1 MTGEAEM
8 VAGAVVEH
16 VAGKFSETTLERI
29 GGMLWNFKDDVQD
42 MKKQMGTLQ
51 VVLSYADNR
60 SRGRGTTD
68 DDALAQHWL
77 KKYKSVAYDIEDAVD
92 ELEANATIWE
102 RSPSKVRFYDRVLT
116 RVYKHFLHKKNEY
129 ISMASHRFI
138 SF

>member
-1 MTGEAEM
+1 MTGAAEM

-16 VAGKFSETTLERI
+16 VAGKLSETTLERI

-51 VVLSYADNR
+51 VVLSYADKR

-102 RSPSKVRFYDRVLT
+102 RSPSKVRFNDRVLT
-116 RVYKHFLHKKNEY
+116 RV
-129 ISMASHRFI
+129 
-138 SF
+138 

>member
-1 MTGEAEM
+1 MTGAAEM

-16 VAGKFSETTLERI
+16 VAGKLSETTLERI

-51 VVLSYADNR
+51 VVLSYADKR

-92 ELEANATIWE
+92 ELGLMQLYGKGAQARYVSMTE
-102 RSPSKVRFYDRVLT
+102 SS
-116 RVYKHFLHKKNEY
+116 HEY
-129 ISMASHRFI
+129 SI
-138 SF
+138 